1 MKILYRTWLEWIG
14 DFPSNWVFFLAAEL
28 DVLQEFD
35 DGNMTFSYQVVL
47 TTTFLV
53 VVVHITGGSSIYLI
67 RYIYWSYDIA
77 ITMLSN
83 SLWSTFI
90 VYS

>member
-1 MKILYRTWLEWIG
+1 MVGMDWRFSIQLG
-14 DFPSNWVFFLAAEL
+14 VFFFAAEL

-83 SLWSTFI
+83 SLRSTFI